1 MKKRLLNS
9 ILAAMLVVS
18 MIPSQSVFASVE
30 NDINIETENE
40 ISDETEI
47 NMENDNSTETDSF
60 EDPSVDVMEEEEQFD
75 NDNSEISLEEDFS
88 DFENMT
94 EDAGDGETE
103 DVYTVVKYLLMSAP
117 SVNSQKDGTVLRGED
132 NTINVSFIPVINKN
146 GVKVADLRKEDKIV
160 CYAAAYIGNEQVT
173 EPITLTKTTATMVKG
188 TFTVTKELLEK
199 YPDADKMEV
208 RMWTSV
214 DPNNQGTPKK
224 PLAIKDPKPPVT
236 ENPEITECS
245 FQEGALIYPVYRG
258 VENRMNVYVR
268 LKSEPVKGKEPHV
281 DVYVNGEKVFSALET
296 KNENGYLYV
305 AEAIITPE
313 MTRFVPEGAKITAKA
328 GFGADMEDVSEDLTA
343 SVDIPGVPDQEGAR
357 VSNVRVYTDSE
368 QTERL
373 TMVRGS
379 KDYSVN
385 VTGTLSDASDTETP
399 DVYAAL
405 YVNGKVYGTPQKMT
419 VSEDNGSFSGQMQIH
434 MPDDTPD
441 YYRQF
446 EFDYSSTPVV
456 LRVGIGTEIKN
467 NYPYYMDSFQSVKK
481 IKIIGDLEILDE
493 AQEDP
498 AYFIPRDGDWARYL
512 VINTEGKG
520 KSDMICWKFYL
531 GDKIYGPNIV
541 WGNYINSA
549 GAADKK
555 LLKEYDGKYMTVIL
569 GIKYNNT
576 SSDEFEPLR
585 TYEIP
590 LVGLSAGEEET
601 ANTVADQLKDLPA
614 VDKITLED
622 KESVKA
628 ARDAYD
634 ALNEDQ
640 KKLVPEEQVK
650 ALTEA
655 EAKIAELQK
664 AADKKVADEKAAK
677 AVTDEIA
684 VLPAV
689 KNLKLTD
696 ASKVKAARDA
706 YNKLSA
712 DQKKLVTAAQLK
724 ALTDAEARISE
735 LQKAARVKP
744 KITLNV
750 TSLPIQ
756 VKKST
761 TGVRIKTTAIKGDK
775 IKAAKSSNKKVVKV
789 SVKNGKLT
797 IKGLKAGKATIT
809 VTSEKGAKATVKI
822 IVQKKKVATKKLSAT
837 VSRKQTLKK
846 GKKVTLKVAKTP
858 FTAQDAVKWTSSNK
872 KVATVTSKGVVK
884 GLKKGTAT
892 ITAKSG
898 KKVVKF
904 KVTVK

>member
-18 MIPSQSVFASVE
+18 MIPAQSVFASME

-60 EDPSVDVMEEEEQFD
+60 EDPSVDVMEADEQFD
-75 NDNSEISLEEDFS
+75 NDNSEISMEADFS
-88 DFENMT
+88 DFENTT
-94 EDAGDGETE
+94 EDAGDAEAE
-103 DVYTVVKYLLMSAP
+103 DVYTVVRYQLVQAA

-132 NTINVSFIPVINKN
+132 NTINVVFMPIINKN

-173 EPITLTKTTATMVKG
+173 EPIILPKTTATMTKG
-188 TFTVTKELLEK
+188 TFTVTKELLER

-208 RMWTSV
+208 RVWTSV

-224 PLAIKDPKPPVT
+224 SLTIKDPKPPVT

-281 DVYVNGEKVFSALET
+281 DVYVNGKKVFSALET
-296 KNENGYLYV
+296 KNKNGYLYV

-373 TMVRGS
+373 TIVRGS

-385 VTGTLSDASDTETP
+385 VTGTLSDTSDTETP

-419 VSEDNGSFSGQMQIH
+419 VSEDKGSFSGQMQIH

-441 YYRQF
+441 YSRQF

-467 NYPYYMDSFQSVKK
+467 NYPYYMDSCQSVKK

-493 AQEDP
+493 AQENP
-498 AYFIPRDGDWARYL
+498 AYFIPRDGNWARYM

-520 KSDMICWKFYL
+520 KYDIICWKLYL
-531 GDKIYGPNIV
+531 GDKRYGPITIT
-541 WGNYINSA
+541 GNYFNSI
-549 GAADKK
+549 GDDKK
-555 LLKEYDGKYMTVIL
+555 FLKEYDGKYMTAIL
-569 GIKYNNT
+569 GIKYNT

-601 ANTVADQLKDLPA
+601 ANTVADQLKNLPA
-614 VDKITLED
+614 AEKIILED

-650 ALTEA
+650 ALTDA
-655 EAKIAELQK
+655 ETKIAELQK
-664 AADKKVADEKAAK
+664 AADKKAADEKAAK
-677 AVTDEIA
+677 AVTDQIA
-684 VLPAV
+684 ALPAV

-706 YNKLSA
+706 YNKLSV

-724 ALTDAEARISE
+724 VLTDAEARITQ
-735 LQKAARVKP
+735 LQKAAQVKP

-756 VKKST
+756 AKKST

-775 IKAAKSSNKKVVKV
+775 IKSAKSSNSKVAKV

-797 IKGLKAGKATIT
+797 IKGLKVGKATVT
-809 VTSEKGAKATVKI
+809 VTSTKGAKATVKI
-822 IVQKKKVATKKLSAT
+822 TVQKKKVATKKLSAT
-837 VSRKQTLKK
+837 VSKKQTLKK

-858 FTAQDAVKWTSSNK
+858 FTAQDTVKWTSSNK

-892 ITAKSG
+892 ITAKAG